1 MSITAFLS
9 SVSSLGKLVYLGI
22 SDTDS
27 SLDFVLSSQVH
38 NYLTSLLSF
47 TRWR

>member
-1 MSITAFLS
+1 MNIIAFLS

-22 SDTDS
+22 SDTNS
-27 SLDFVLSSQVH
+27 SLDFALSSQLH
-38 NYLTSLLSF
+38 NYLASLLSF